1 MINQYFLKDSLD
13 FCGIING
20 MKNNY
25 FAGID
30 IGGTKI
36 AAALATK
43 DGKILCRS
51 KSPTPKNASPSKITS
66 IVADLLEEM
75 LYAGGISKK
84 ELRGVGIGI
93 PGIIDSV
100 TGKILRTPN
109 MNISGANLQK
119 QRKKK
124 LNITCALG
132 NDVNL
137 GTLGEKW
144 LGAAKNAKN
153 IVGLFIGTG
162 IGAGVIIDGK
172 LLTGSHG
179 AAAEIGHMIIQSGGK
194 KCSCGNTGCLESL
207 AGRWAIERDIRQ
219 EIKKGKKTI
228 ITKLLDK
235 SSAPI
240 KSKLLHKALE
250 KHDRLTVKILNAA
263 AQHIGIAC
271 ISIRHIFDPEM
282 IVLGGGVMEAC
293 SDFILPIVRK
303 TAQKDRFFSGIGS
316 CEVAASKLGDDAI
329 VLGAIKLSQQ
339 HS

>member
-1 MINQYFLKDSLD
+1 
-13 FCGIING
+13 

-43 DGKILCRS
+43 DGKILSRC
-51 KSPTPKNASPSKITS
+51 KSPTPKNASPAKITS

-75 LYAGGISKK
+75 LYAGGINKK

-93 PGIIDSV
+93 PGIIDAAS
-100 TGKILRTPN
+100 GKILRTPN
-109 MNISGANLQK
+109 MNIAGANLQK
-119 QRKKK
+119 QLKKK
-124 LNITCALG
+124 LNINCSLG

-144 LGAAKNAKN
+144 LGAAKKAKN
-153 IVGLFIGTG
+153 VIGLFIGTG
-162 IGAGVIIDGK
+162 IGAGVVIDGK
-172 LLTGSHG
+172 LVTGSHG
-179 AAAEIGHMIIQSGGK
+179 AAAEIGHMIIQGDGP

-207 AGRWAIERDIRQ
+207 AGRWAIEKAIKQ
-219 EIKKGKKTI
+219 EIKEGKKTI

-235 SSAPI
+235 NSDPI
-240 KSKLLHKALE
+240 KSKTLRKALE
-250 KHDRLTVKILNAA
+250 KHDRLTVKTLKAA
-263 AQHIGIAC
+263 AVQLGIAC

-293 SDFILPIVRK
+293 GNFILPIVKK
-303 TAQKDRFFSGIGS
+303 TAKKDKFFSGIGN
-316 CEVAASKLGDDAI
+316 CEIVISKLGDDAI
-329 VLGAIKLSQQ
+329 VLGAIKLAQ
-339 HS
+339 HRP

>member
-1 MINQYFLKDSLD
+1 MS

-43 DGKILCRS
+43 DGKILSRS
-51 KSPTPKNASPSKITS
+51 KSPTPKNASPAKIAS

-75 LYAGGISKK
+75 LYACGINKK
-84 ELRGVGIGI
+84 ELCGVGIGI

-100 TGKILRTPN
+100 SGKILRTPN
-109 MNISGANLQK
+109 MHIAGANLQK
-119 QRKKK
+119 QLKKR
-124 LNITCALG
+124 LNINCCLG

-144 LGAAKNAKN
+144 LGAAKKAKN
-153 IVGLFIGTG
+153 VVGLFIGTG
-162 IGAGVIIDGK
+162 IGAGIIIDGK
-172 LLTGSHG
+172 LFTGSHG
-179 AAAEIGHMIIQSGGK
+179 AAAEIGHMIIQGSGP

-219 EIKKGKKTI
+219 EIKKGKKTLL
-228 ITKLLDK
+228 TKLLDK
-235 SSAPI
+235 NSDPI
-240 KSKLLHKALE
+240 KSKILRKSLE
-250 KHDRLTVKILNAA
+250 KHDRLTVKILKAA
-263 AQHIGIAC
+263 AEQIGIAC
-271 ISIRHIFDPEM
+271 VSIRHIFDPEM
-282 IVLGGGVMEAC
+282 IVLGGGVIEAC
-293 SDFILPIVRK
+293 AGFILPIVKK
-303 TAQKDRFFSGIGS
+303 TAQKDKFFSTIGS
-316 CEVAASKLGDDAI
+316 CEIVASKLGDDAI